1 MQQECR
7 IAATM
12 TLAAAPTFDM
22 DSDGQDVR
30 AGIWRFGV
38 PEYYALAAMVS
49 VAIATYI
56 FVTGDAQSERLLTP
70 ALVAAIMVANLVPA
84 MALIVL
90 IGSRVARARAVRSMA
105 GGNGRLHVRLVALF
119 SLIAAVP
126 TLLVVI
132 FASLLFQFGVDFWF
146 SDRSRGMFE
155 NAANLAEGYYQENQ
169 RQVGAN
175 TFAMAT
181 DLGTR
186 LRQYPIDAPGFND
199 YYLQQVVVRSLNESA
214 IIEIGRDGLARTATA
229 INPDDRTAENRLSS
243 TMIARLDAGEDV
255 VVVRQANRIEAAAR
269 LPGTDRAYVYASR
282 DTNVPGFQQSARASA
297 VLADY
302 NQLFDRS
309 QMLQL
314 QFNGALYL
322 GSLLLLALAV
332 IAAIVVADRIVRPL
346 GTLIGATRTAAGGDL
361 SVRVTPPARD
371 DEISVL
377 TRAFNRM
384 TEQLE
389 GQTRALVHANEQLET
404 RRSFIEAVLSGV
416 SSAVVSVD
424 ADRRILLAN
433 AAAERLI
440 DRPADELTGL
450 LLDDVAPELSQLLTG
465 KEREAIVQLARKD
478 SEPATLAAK
487 AVAQGDGFVLS
498 FEDITQQLLDQRRA
512 AWSDVARRIAH
523 EIKNPLT
530 PIQLAAERLQRRFG
544 DRVEADAPTFRKLT
558 DTVIRQVHDMR
569 RMVDEFSSFARMPKP
584 TFGVEDVRDILRQAV
599 FLFEV
604 AKPDIAFTV
613 KTPAEIDP
621 LVCDRRL
628 LSQAITNIVKNAVEA
643 IEEKRKDSDEVAAGT
658 IGVELETGAHDA
670 VVIRITDD
678 GIGLPEAREAIAE
691 PYMTTRQGGTGLGLA
706 IVKKIVEQHYGELEF
721 SDNPMGQGTRVTL
734 TLHPDRLRPLAGQGD
749 ENMLGRRETVPGRIR
764 NRQDKEDHGA

>member
-1 MQQECR
+1 M
-7 IAATM
+7 AH
-12 TLAAAPTFDM
+12 AAPLTQDI
-22 DSDGQDVR
+22 DPAAPDVR
-30 AGIWRFGV
+30 SGFWRFAA
-38 PEYYALAAMVS
+38 PEYYTLALIVS
-49 VAIATYI
+49 VGIATYV

-90 IGSRVARARAVRSMA
+90 IGSRVARARAVRSME

-119 SLIAAVP
+119 SLIAAAP

-146 SDRSRGMFE
+146 SDKSRGMFE

-169 RQVGAN
+169 REVAAN
-175 TFAMAT
+175 TVAMAT
-181 DLGTR
+181 DLGAVLARMRTDD
-186 LRQYPIDAPGFND
+186 PKFSN
-199 YYLQQVVVRSLNESA
+199 YYFQQVVVRNLNESA
-214 IIEIGRDGLARTATA
+214 IIEIGADGVARTAA
-229 INPDDRTAENRLSS
+229 MINPDNRAAENRLSPAMVS
-243 TMIARLDAGEDV
+243 RLDAGEEV
-255 VVVRQANRIEAAAR
+255 VVVRESNRIQAATR
-269 LPGTDRAYVYASR
+269 LPGGRAYLYAAR
-282 DTNVPGFQQSARASA
+282 DFNVPGFQQSLRAGT

-302 NQLFDRS
+302 NALFERS
-309 QMLQL
+309 QLLQL

-384 TEQLE
+384 TEQLQ
-389 GQTRALVHANEQLET
+389 GQTGALVSVNEQLEA

-416 SSAVVSVD
+416 SSAVISVD
-424 ADRRILLAN
+424 ADHRIQLAN

-440 DRPADELTGL
+440 CQSTDCLTGRPL
-450 LLDDVAPELSQLLTG
+450 AEVAPELAQLLIG
-465 KEREAIVQLARKD
+465 DEREAIVQLAR
-478 SEPATLAAK
+478 SEAEPATLAAK

-544 DRVEADAPTFRKLT
+544 DKIEGDSATFKKLT

-604 AKPDIAFTV
+604 AKPDIVFAI
-613 KTPAEIDP
+613 KTPDEIEP

-628 LSQAITNIVKNAVEA
+628 LSQAMTNIVKNAVEA
-643 IEEKRKDSDEVAAGT
+643 IEENSKNSELTPIGHIDAELASGPHGEILIRVA
-658 IGVELETGAHDA
+658 
-670 VVIRITDD
+670 DD
-678 GIGLPEAREAIAE
+678 GIGLPQARDTIAE

-721 SDNPMGQGTRVTL
+721 SDNPAGQGTCVTL
-734 TLHPDRLRPLAGQGD
+734 TLHPDRLQGLAGKGD
-749 ENMLGRRETVPGRIR
+749 ETSMGYAESVPGRIR
-764 NRQDKEDHGA
+764 NRQDREEHGA

>member
-1 MQQECR
+1 MALSALPLTE
-7 IAATM
+7 T
-12 TLAAAPTFDM
+12 
-22 DSDGQDVR
+22 DSLTDDARSGF
-30 AGIWRFGV
+30 WRFAA
-38 PEYYALAAMVS
+38 PEYYTLALIVS
-49 VAIATYI
+49 IGIATYV
-56 FVTGDAQSERLLTP
+56 FVTGDAQSEELLTP

-90 IGSRVARARAVRSMA
+90 IGSRIARARAVRSME

-119 SLIAAVP
+119 SLIAAAP

-155 NAANLAEGYYQENQ
+155 NAASLAEGYFQENQ
-169 RQVGAN
+169 RQVGDN
-175 TFAMAT
+175 TIAMAK
-181 DLGTR
+181 DLGDFLDRTSTGDP
-186 LRQYPIDAPGFND
+186 QFSNF
-199 YYLQQVVVRSLNESA
+199 YLQQVVVRNLNESA
-214 IIEIGRDGLARTATA
+214 VIEIGSDGVARTAAA
-229 INPDDRTAENRLSS
+229 IDPDDRAADNRL
-243 TMIARLDAGEDV
+243 TPQMIGRLEAGEQV
-255 VVVRQANRIEAAAR
+255 VIVRQPDRIEAATR
-269 LPGTDRAYVYASR
+269 LPGAQHAYVYASR
-282 DTNVPGFQQSARASA
+282 DFNVPGFQQSIRAGT

-302 NQLFDRS
+302 NALFNRS
-309 QMLQL
+309 QLLQL

-384 TEQLE
+384 TEQLQ
-389 GQTRALVHANEQLET
+389 GQTGTLVSVNEQLEA

-424 ADRRILLAN
+424 RDHRIQLAN

-440 DRPADELTGL
+440 GQAVDSLTGRPL
-450 LLDDVAPELSQLLTG
+450 SEVAPELAPLLNG
-465 KEREAIVQLARKD
+465 EGREAIVQLARANA
-478 SEPATLAAK
+478 EPATLAAK

-544 DRVEADAPTFRKLT
+544 DKVESDAATFKKLT

-584 TFGVEDVRDILRQAV
+584 TFGVEDVRDILRQSV

-604 AKPDIAFTV
+604 AKPDIHFTV
-613 KTPAEIDP
+613 TTPDRLEP

-628 LSQAITNIVKNAVEA
+628 LSQAMTNIVKNAVEA
-643 IEEKRKDSDEVAAGT
+643 IEEKQKNYSDGGVGHIDAA
-658 IGVELETGAHDA
+658 IETGAA
-670 VVIRITDD
+670 GELVITVVDD
-678 GIGLPEAREAIAE
+678 GIGLPQARDAIAE

-721 SDNPMGQGTRVTL
+721 FDNPAGQGTCVTL
-734 TLHPDRLRPLAGQGD
+734 TLHPERLRALAGAGEEPGAVQA
-749 ENMLGRRETVPGRIR
+749 ESVPGRLR
-764 NRQDKEDHGA
+764 NRQDREDYGA

>member
-1 MQQECR
+1 
-7 IAATM
+7 
-12 TLAAAPTFDM
+12 M
-22 DSDGQDVR
+22 DSDEEEVR
-30 AGIWRFGV
+30 SGFWRFGA
-38 PEYYALAAMVS
+38 PEYYTLAVIVS

-70 ALVAAIMVANLVPA
+70 ALVAAIMVVNLVPA

-90 IGSRVARARAVRSMA
+90 IGSRVARARAVRTMA

-119 SLIAAVP
+119 SLIAAAP

-132 FASLLFQFGVDFWF
+132 FASLLFQYGVDFWF

-155 NAANLAEGYYQENQ
+155 NAASLAEGYYLENQ
-169 RQVGAN
+169 REVGAN
-175 TFAMAT
+175 TVKMAG
-181 DLGTR
+181 DLSSLLSRARMDDPDFT
-186 LRQYPIDAPGFND
+186 N

-214 IIEIGRDGLARTATA
+214 IIEIGDDGIARTAA
-229 INPDDRTAENRLSS
+229 MIDPDNRTAENRL
-243 TMIARLDAGEDV
+243 TDEMKNRLDAGEDV
-255 VVVRQANRIEAAAR
+255 VVIREPDRINAATR
-269 LPGTDRAYVYASR
+269 LPGSRNAYLYASR
-282 DTNVPGFQQSARASA
+282 DFNVPGFQQSIRAGT

-302 NQLFDRS
+302 NDLFDRS
-309 QMLQL
+309 RLLQL

-371 DEISVL
+371 DEIAVL

-389 GQTRALVHANEQLET
+389 GQTGVLVNVNEQLEA

-424 ADRRILLAN
+424 TDRRILLAN

-440 DRPADELTGL
+440 GQSAESLTGQP
-450 LLDDVAPELSQLLTG
+450 LDDVAPELARLLTG
-465 KEREAIVQLARKD
+465 EEREGIVQLSRKD
-478 SEPATLAAK
+478 AEPATLAAK

-544 DRVEADAPTFRKLT
+544 DKVEGDAATFRKLT

-584 TFGVEDVRDILRQAV
+584 TFGVEDARDILRQAV

-604 AKPDIAFTV
+604 AKPDIAFSV
-613 KTPAEIDP
+613 KTPAEIEP

-628 LSQAITNIVKNAVEA
+628 LSQAVTNIVKNAVEA
-643 IEEKRKDSDEVAAGT
+643 IEEKYKNSDSIATGHVGAALEIGPGGEV
-658 IGVELETGAHDA
+658 I
-670 VVIRITDD
+670 IRVTDD
-678 GIGLPEAREAIAE
+678 GIGLPEARDAIAE

-706 IVKKIVEQHYGELEF
+706 IVKKIVEQHYGDLEF
-721 SDNPMGQGTRVTL
+721 LDNPAGQGTCVTL
-734 TLHPDRLRPLAGQGD
+734 TLHPDRLRPLAGKGGEQ
-749 ENMLGRRETVPGRIR
+749 NMGQNETVPGRIR
-764 NRQDKEDHGA
+764 NRQDREDHGA

>member
-1 MQQECR
+1 MASSAPLSIDHDSGEEGAR
-7 IAATM
+7 SSGWKFAA
-12 TLAAAPTFDM
+12 
-22 DSDGQDVR
+22 
-30 AGIWRFGV
+30 
-38 PEYYALAAMVS
+38 PEYYTLALIVS
-49 VAIATYI
+49 VAIATYV

-70 ALVAAIMVANLVPA
+70 AVVAAIMVVNLVPA

-90 IGSRVARARAVRSMA
+90 VGSRIARARAVRSMA

-119 SLIAAVP
+119 SLIAAAP

-132 FASLLFQFGVDFWF
+132 FASLLFQYGVDFWF

-155 NAANLAEGYYQENQ
+155 NAASLAQGYYQENQ
-169 RQVGAN
+169 REVGAN
-175 TFAMAT
+175 TIAMAQ
-181 DLGTR
+181 DLGSFLAR
-186 LRQYPIDAPGFND
+186 VPIDDPNFSN
-199 YYLQQVVVRSLNESA
+199 YYLQQVVVRNLNESA
-214 IIEIGRDGLARTATA
+214 IIEIGSDGVARTPAM
-229 INPDDRTAENRLSS
+229 IDPDNRAAENRISPS
-243 TMIARLDAGEDV
+243 MVSRLDAGEEV
-255 VVVRQANRIEAAAR
+255 VVARQSDRIEAATR
-269 LPGTDRAYVYASR
+269 LPGTRRAYLYASR
-282 DTNVPGFQQSARASA
+282 DANVLGLQQFERART

-302 NQLFDRS
+302 NGLFQRS
-309 QMLQL
+309 QQLQL

-361 SVRVTPPARD
+361 SVRVTPPASD

-384 TEQLE
+384 TEQLQ
-389 GQTRALVHANEQLET
+389 GQTGALVSVNEQLEA

-424 ADRRILLAN
+424 ARHRILLVN

-440 DRPADELTGL
+440 GQSAEILTGQSL
-450 LLDDVAPELSQLLTG
+450 ADVAPELARLLTG
-465 KEREAIVQLARKD
+465 DEREAIVQLARKD
-478 SEPATLAAK
+478 AEPATLAAK
-487 AVAQGDGFVLS
+487 AVAQGEGFVLS

-544 DRVEADAPTFRKLT
+544 DKVEGDQATFRRLT

-604 AKPDIAFTV
+604 AKPDIIFSV
-613 KTPAEIDP
+613 KTPDDIEP

-628 LSQAITNIVKNAVEA
+628 LSQALTNIVKNAVEA
-643 IEEKRKDSDEVAAGT
+643 IEENEKKSEGASSGH
-658 IGVELETGAHDA
+658 IGAELHLTPGGEM
-670 VVIRITDD
+670 VIRVTDD

-706 IVKKIVEQHYGELEF
+706 IVKKIVEQHYGELDF
-721 SDNPMGQGTRVTL
+721 ADNPAGKGTCVTL
-734 TLHPDRLRPLAGQGD
+734 TLYPDRLRPLAGQGAD
-749 ENMLGRRETVPGRIR
+749 MTTGQIESVPGRIR
-764 NRQDKEDHGA
+764 NRQDREDHGA

>member
-1 MQQECR
+1 MAQSPPL
-7 IAATM
+7 
-12 TLAAAPTFDM
+12 TLDT
-22 DSDGQDVR
+22 DSDEEEVR
-30 AGIWRFGV
+30 SGFWRFAA
-38 PEYYALAAMVS
+38 PEYYTLALIIS

-70 ALVAAIMVANLVPA
+70 ALVAAIMVVNLVPA

-90 IGSRVARARAVRSMA
+90 IGSRIARARAVRSMA

-119 SLIAAVP
+119 SLIAAAP

-155 NAANLAEGYYQENQ
+155 NAAGLAEGYYQENQ

-181 DLGTR
+181 DLGKLLTQ
-186 LRQYPIDAPGFND
+186 LPIDSPKFGN
-199 YYLQQVVVRSLNESA
+199 YYFQQVVVRSLNESA
-214 IIEIGRDGLARTATA
+214 IIEIGRDGVARTAA
-229 INPDDRTAENRLSS
+229 AVSPDDRAAENRLTSE
-243 TMIARLDAGEDV
+243 MIGRLDAGEDV
-255 VVVRQANRIEAAAR
+255 VVVRQANRIEAAVR

-282 DTNVPGFQQSARASA
+282 DINVPGFQQSARASA

-302 NQLFDRS
+302 NNLFERS
-309 QMLQL
+309 QQLQL

-332 IAAIVVADRIVRPL
+332 VAAIVVADRIVRPL

-361 SVRVTPPARD
+361 SVRVTPPVRD

-384 TEQLE
+384 TEQLQ
-389 GQTRALVHANEQLET
+389 GQTDALVSVNEQLEA

-440 DRPADELTGL
+440 CQSSECLTGQP
-450 LLDDVAPELSQLLTG
+450 LDDVAPELARLLISD
-465 KEREAIVQLARKD
+465 EREAIVQLSRKD
-478 SEPATLAAK
+478 AEPATLAAK
-487 AVAQGDGFVLS
+487 AVAQGEGFVLS

-544 DRVEADAPTFRKLT
+544 DKIEGDAATFRKLT

-604 AKPDIAFTV
+604 AKPDIAFAV
-613 KTPAEIDP
+613 KTPAEIEP

-628 LSQAITNIVKNAVEA
+628 LSQAMTNIVKNAVEA
-643 IEEKRKDSDEVAAGT
+643 IEEKYKNAQSTATGHITA
-658 IGVELETGAHDA
+658 ELEVGADDEI
-670 VVIRITDD
+670 VIRVTDD
-678 GIGLPEAREAIAE
+678 GIGLPEARDAIAE

-721 SDNPMGQGTRVTL
+721 SDNPTGQGTCVTL
-734 TLHPDRLRPLAGQGD
+734 TLHPDRLRPLAGKGG
-749 ENMLGRRETVPGRIR
+749 ETSMGHSESVLGRVR
-764 NRQDKEDHGA
+764 NRQDREDHGA

>member
-1 MQQECR
+1 M
-7 IAATM
+7 ATM
-12 TLAAAPTFDM
+12 AHAAPLNHNIDPTE
-22 DSDGQDVR
+22 QDVR
-30 AGIWRFGV
+30 SGFWRFAA
-38 PEYYALAAMVS
+38 PEYYTLALIVS
-49 VAIATYI
+49 VGIATYV

-90 IGSRVARARAVRSMA
+90 VGSRIARARAVRSME

-119 SLIAAVP
+119 SMIAAVP

-132 FASLLFQFGVDFWF
+132 FASLLFQFGVDFWY

-155 NAANLAEGYYQENQ
+155 NAATLAQSFYEESQKSVAGQ
-169 RQVGAN
+169 
-175 TFAMAT
+175 TTAMST
-181 DLGTR
+181 DLGKYLDT
-186 LRQYPIDAPGFND
+186 QTIDSISFQDAYGF
-199 YYLQQVVVRSLNESA
+199 QVVVRELNESA
-214 IIEIGRDGLARTATA
+214 IIEIGRDGIPRTAVM
-229 INPDDRTAENRLSS
+229 IDPDNRAAEGRVTPSIIQRLN
-243 TMIARLDAGEDV
+243 AGEEV
-255 VVVRQANRIEAAAR
+255 VVTRSANRIEAVTR
-269 LPGTDRAYVYASR
+269 LPGRPNAFLYASR
-282 DTNVPGFQQSARASA
+282 AVSSLGQQQFQLART

-302 NQLFDRS
+302 NALFQRS
-309 QMLQL
+309 QLLQL

-389 GQTRALVHANEQLET
+389 GQTGALVSVNEQLEA

-424 ADRRILLAN
+424 ADHRIQLAN
-433 AAAERLI
+433 SAAERLI
-440 DRPADELTGL
+440 CQSADWLTGRPL
-450 LLDDVAPELSQLLTG
+450 SEVAPELAQLLTG
-465 KEREAIVQLARKD
+465 DEREAIVQLARPNA
-478 SEPATLAAK
+478 EPATLAAK

-544 DRVEADAPTFRKLT
+544 DKIEGDSATFKKLT

-584 TFGVEDVRDILRQAV
+584 PVGLEAVRDILRQAV

-604 AKPDIAFTV
+604 AKPDIVFAV
-613 KTPAEIDP
+613 KTPDEIGP

-628 LSQAITNIVKNAVEA
+628 LSQAMTNIVKNAVEA
-643 IEEKRKDSDEVAAGT
+643 IEENSKSSQLTPIGHIDAELASGPHGEILIRVA
-658 IGVELETGAHDA
+658 
-670 VVIRITDD
+670 DD
-678 GIGLPEAREAIAE
+678 GIGLPQARETIAE

-721 SDNPMGQGTRVTL
+721 SDNPAGRGTCVTL
-734 TLHPDRLRPLAGQGD
+734 TLHPDRLQGLAGKGD
-749 ENMLGRRETVPGRIR
+749 ETSMGYAESVPGRIR
-764 NRQDKEDHGA
+764 NRQDREEYGA

>member
-1 MQQECR
+1 MAQP
-7 IAATM
+7 AS
-12 TLAAAPTFDM
+12 LTFDI
-22 DSDGQDVR
+22 DSEDQDARSGV
-30 AGIWRFGV
+30 WRFAA
-38 PEYYALAAMVS
+38 PEYYTLAIIVS
-49 VAIATYI
+49 VGLATYI

-90 IGSRVARARAVRSMA
+90 IGSRVARARAVRSME

-119 SLIAAVP
+119 SLIAAAP

-169 RQVGAN
+169 RNVGDN
-175 TFAMAT
+175 TVAMAT
-181 DLGTR
+181 DLGSFLGR
-186 LRQYPIDAPGFND
+186 VSIDDPAFSN
-199 YYLQQVVVRSLNESA
+199 YYFQQVVVRSLNESA
-214 IIEIGRDGLARTATA
+214 IIEIGADGVARTAA
-229 INPDDRTAENRLSS
+229 ALDPDARSVENRLSPA
-243 TMIARLDAGEDV
+243 MVARLDQGEKV
-255 VVVRQANRIEAAAR
+255 VVVRESNRIEAATR
-269 LPGTDRAYVYASR
+269 LPGPTRAYVYASR
-282 DTNVPGFQQSARASA
+282 DFNVPGFQQSTRAGN

-302 NQLFDRS
+302 NALFERS
-309 QMLQL
+309 QLLQL

-384 TEQLE
+384 TEQLQ
-389 GQTRALVHANEQLET
+389 GQTGALVSVNEQLEA

-424 ADRRILLAN
+424 ADHRILLAN

-440 DRPADELTGL
+440 CQSANCLTGRPL
-450 LLDDVAPELSQLLTG
+450 ADVAPELARLLIG
-465 KEREAIVQLARKD
+465 DEREAIVQLARAD
-478 SEPATLAAK
+478 AEPATLAAK

-544 DRVEADAPTFRKLT
+544 DKIEGDSATFKKLT

-584 TFGVEDVRDILRQAV
+584 TFGVEDVRDVLRQAV

-604 AKPDIAFTV
+604 AKPDIVFSV
-613 KTPAEIDP
+613 NTPNEIEP

-628 LSQAITNIVKNAVEA
+628 LSQAMTNIVKNAVEA
-643 IEEKRKDSDEVAAGT
+643 IEEKTKK
-658 IGVELETGAHDA
+658 LETTPLGHIDA
-670 VVIRITDD
+670 ELAMGPGGEVIIQIADD
-678 GIGLPEAREAIAE
+678 GIGLPQARDAIAE

-706 IVKKIVEQHYGELEF
+706 IVKKIVEQHYGDLEF
-721 SDNPMGQGTRVTL
+721 SDNPAGQGTCVTL
-734 TLHPDRLRPLAGQGD
+734 TLYPDRLRSLAGRSEDISMGQA
-749 ENMLGRRETVPGRIR
+749 ESVPGRIR
-764 NRQDKEDHGA
+764 NRQDREDHGA

>member
-1 MQQECR
+1 MAQSPPL
-7 IAATM
+7 
-12 TLAAAPTFDM
+12 TLDM
-22 DSDGQDVR
+22 DSDGREVR
-30 AGIWRFGV
+30 SGFWRFAA
-38 PEYYALAAMVS
+38 PEYYTIAVIIS

-70 ALVAAIMVANLVPA
+70 ALVAAIMVVNLVPA

-119 SLIAAVP
+119 SLIAAAP

-175 TFAMAT
+175 TYAMAA
-181 DLGTR
+181 DLGKQMS
-186 LRQYPIDAPGFND
+186 LVPIDSPAFSN

-214 IIEIGRDGLARTATA
+214 IIEIGQDGVARTATA
-229 INPDDRTAENRLSS
+229 INPDNRAAENRLGSA
-243 TMIARLDAGEDV
+243 MVGRLDAGEDV

-269 LPGTDRAYVYASR
+269 LPGTRRAYVYASR

-302 NQLFDRS
+302 NGLFERS
-309 QMLQL
+309 QQLQL

-371 DEISVL
+371 DEIAVL

-384 TEQLE
+384 TEQLQ
-389 GQTRALVHANEQLET
+389 GQTGALVSVNEQLEA

-440 DRPADELTGL
+440 CQSAECLTGQP
-450 LLDDVAPELSQLLTG
+450 LDDVAPELARLLTG
-465 KEREAIVQLARKD
+465 DEREAIVQLSRKD
-478 SEPATLAAK
+478 AEPATLAAK

-544 DRVEADAPTFRKLT
+544 DKVEGDGATFRKLT

-584 TFGVEDVRDILRQAV
+584 TFGVEDVRDILRQTV

-604 AKPDIAFTV
+604 AKPDIAFAV
-613 KTPAEIDP
+613 KTPAEIEP

-628 LSQAITNIVKNAVEA
+628 LSQAMTNIVKNAVEA
-643 IEEKRKDSDEVAAGT
+643 IEEKYKNSESVVTGHVAA
-658 IGVELETGAHDA
+658 ELVSGADGEII
-670 VVIRITDD
+670 IRVSDD
-678 GIGLPEAREAIAE
+678 GIGLPEARDAIAE

-721 SDNPMGQGTRVTL
+721 SDNPAGQGTCVTL
-734 TLHPDRLRPLAGQGD
+734 TLHPDRLGPLAGKGG
-749 ENMLGRRETVPGRIR
+749 EASMGHSESVPGRIR
-764 NRQDKEDHGA
+764 NRQDREDHGA

>member
-1 MQQECR
+1 M
-7 IAATM
+7 ALSAPPATE
-12 TLAAAPTFDM
+12 P
-22 DSDGQDVR
+22 DSPADDARSGF
-30 AGIWRFGV
+30 WRFAA
-38 PEYYALAAMVS
+38 PEYYTLALIVS
-49 VAIATYI
+49 IGIATYV
-56 FVTGDAQSERLLTP
+56 FVTGDAQSEELLTP

-90 IGSRVARARAVRSMA
+90 IGSRIARARAVRSME

-119 SLIAAVP
+119 SLIAAAP

-155 NAANLAEGYYQENQ
+155 NAASLAEGYYQENQ
-169 RQVGAN
+169 REVGAN
-175 TFAMAT
+175 TVKMAE
-181 DLGTR
+181 DLSSLLAR
-186 LRQYPIDAPGFND
+186 AEIDDPDFSN
-199 YYLQQVVVRSLNESA
+199 YYFQQVVVRSLNESA
-214 IIEIGRDGLARTATA
+214 IIEIGADGFARTAAA
-229 INPDDRTAENRLSS
+229 IDPDDRAADNRL
-243 TMIARLDAGEDV
+243 TPQMIARLDAGEEV
-255 VVVRQANRIEAAAR
+255 VVIRQSDRIEAATR
-269 LPGTDRAYVYASR
+269 LPGAQRAYVYASR
-282 DTNVPGFQQSARASA
+282 DFNVPGFQQSIRAGT

-302 NQLFDRS
+302 NALFDRS
-309 QMLQL
+309 QLLQL

-346 GTLIGATRTAAGGDL
+346 GTLVGATRTAAGGDL
-361 SVRVTPPARD
+361 SVRVTPPVRD

-384 TEQLE
+384 TEQLQ
-389 GQTRALVHANEQLET
+389 GQTGTLVSVNEQLEA

-424 ADRRILLAN
+424 RDHRIQLAN

-440 DRPADELTGL
+440 GQAVDSLTGRSL
-450 LLDDVAPELSQLLTG
+450 SEVAPELAQLLNG
-465 KEREAIVQLARKD
+465 EGREAIVQLARANA
-478 SEPATLAAK
+478 EPATLAAK

-544 DRVEADAPTFRKLT
+544 DKVGGDAATFKKLT

-584 TFGVEDVRDILRQAV
+584 TFGVEDVRDILRQSV

-604 AKPDIAFTV
+604 AKPEIRFLVT
-613 KTPAEIDP
+613 TPERLDP

-628 LSQAITNIVKNAVEA
+628 LSQAMTNIVKNAVEA
-643 IEEKRKDSDEVAAGT
+643 IEEKQKNSDNEDVGHIDAT
-658 IGVELETGAHDA
+658 IETGAA
-670 VVIRITDD
+670 GQLVITVVDD
-678 GIGLPEAREAIAE
+678 GIGLPPARDAIAE

-721 SDNPMGQGTRVTL
+721 FDNPAGQGTCVTL
-734 TLHPDRLRPLAGQGD
+734 MLHPERLRALAGTG
-749 ENMLGRRETVPGRIR
+749 EETGAVQAESVPGRLR
-764 NRQDKEDHGA
+764 NRQDREDYGA

>member
-1 MQQECR
+1 MAR
-7 IAATM
+7 SAS
-12 TLAAAPTFDM
+12 LTFDI
-22 DSDGQDVR
+22 DSGEEEARSGV
-30 AGIWRFGV
+30 WRFAA
-38 PEYYALAAMVS
+38 PEYYTFAVIIS

-105 GGNGRLHVRLVALF
+105 GGKGRLHVRLVALF
-119 SLIAAVP
+119 SLRAAAP

-155 NAANLAEGYYQENQ
+155 NAASLAEGYYQENQ
-169 RQVGAN
+169 KDVAAN
-175 TFAMAT
+175 TVAMAKDIGAFLERVPT
-181 DLGTR
+181 D
-186 LRQYPIDAPGFND
+186 DPGFSS
-199 YYLQQVVVRSLNESA
+199 YYFQQVVVRSLNESA
-214 IIEIGRDGLARTATA
+214 VIEIGPDNVARTAA
-229 INPDDRTAENRLSS
+229 ALNPDNRPVENRLSPS
-243 TMIARLDAGEDV
+243 MVSRLDAGEQV
-255 VVVRQANRIEAAAR
+255 VVVRLPDRIEAATR
-269 LPGTDRAYVYASR
+269 LPGSRRAYLYASR
-282 DTNVPGFQQSARASA
+282 DFNVPGFQQSVRAST

-302 NQLFDRS
+302 NGLFERS
-309 QMLQL
+309 QQLQL

-361 SVRVTPPARD
+361 SVRVTPPKRD

-389 GQTRALVHANEQLET
+389 GQTGALVSVNEQLET

-424 ADRRILLAN
+424 ANHQILLAN

-440 DRPADELTGL
+440 CQSAENLTGRPL
-450 LLDDVAPELSQLLTG
+450 ADVAPELARLLTSE
-465 KEREAIVQLARKD
+465 EREGVVQLARSD
-478 SEPATLAAK
+478 AEPATLAAK

-544 DRVEADAPTFRKLT
+544 DKVEGDAATFRKLT

-604 AKPDIAFTV
+604 AKPDIVFTV
-613 KTPAEIDP
+613 QTPHEIEP

-643 IEEKRKDSDEVAAGT
+643 IEEKSKNSDIIATGHVVAELD
-658 IGVELETGAHDA
+658 IGIDDKI
-670 VVIRITDD
+670 VIRVTDD
-678 GIGLPEAREAIAE
+678 GIGLPEARDAIAE

-721 SDNPMGQGTRVTL
+721 SDNPAGQGTCVTL
-734 TLHPDRLRPLAGQGD
+734 TLHPDRLRPLAGKGGEASMGQA
-749 ENMLGRRETVPGRIR
+749 ESVPGRIR
-764 NRQDKEDHGA
+764 NRQDREDHGA

>member
-1 MQQECR
+1 MEP
-7 IAATM
+7 AASP
-12 TLAAAPTFDM
+12 LQASELPAADASSRGWHF
-22 DSDGQDVR
+22 
-30 AGIWRFGV
+30 AA
-38 PEYYALAAMVS
+38 PEYYTLAVIVS

-70 ALVAAIMVANLVPA
+70 GLVAAIMVVNLVPA

-90 IGSRVARARAVRSMA
+90 VGSRVARARAERSMA

-119 SLIAAVP
+119 SLIAAAP

-132 FASLLFQFGVDFWF
+132 FASLLFQYGVDFWF

-155 NAANLAEGYYQENQ
+155 NAAGLAQGYYQENQ
-169 RQVGAN
+169 REVGAN
-175 TFAMAT
+175 TIAMSKDIGAF
-181 DLGTR
+181 LQR
-186 LRQYPIDAPGFND
+186 VPIDDPAFSN
-199 YYLQQVVVRSLNESA
+199 YYLQQVVVRNLNESA
-214 IIEIGRDGLARTATA
+214 IIEIGADGVARTPAM
-229 INPDDRTAENRLSS
+229 IDPDNRAAESRISPS
-243 TMIARLDAGEDV
+243 MVERLDRGQDV
-255 VVVRQANRIEAAAR
+255 VVVRRSDRIEAATR
-269 LPGTDRAYVYASR
+269 LPGTRRAYLYASR
-282 DTNVPGFQQSARASA
+282 DANVLGFQQSERART

-302 NQLFDRS
+302 NGLFQRS
-309 QMLQL
+309 QQLQL

-361 SVRVTPPARD
+361 SVRVTPPERD
-371 DEISVL
+371 DEIAVL

-389 GQTRALVHANEQLET
+389 GQTGALVSVNEQLET

-424 ADRRILLAN
+424 ADHRILLAN
-433 AAAERLI
+433 AAAEHLI
-440 DRPADELTGL
+440 GQSAGELTGQPL
-450 LLDDVAPELSQLLTG
+450 ADVAPELARLLTS
-465 KEREAIVQLARKD
+465 EEHEAIVQLARRD
-478 SEPATLAAK
+478 AEPATLAAK
-487 AVAQGDGFVLS
+487 AVAQGDGYVLS

-544 DRVEADAPTFRKLT
+544 AKVEGDEATFRRLT
-558 DTVIRQVHDMR
+558 DTIIRQVHDMR

-604 AKPDIAFTV
+604 AKPDIQFSV
-613 KTPAEIDP
+613 KTPNEIEP

-628 LSQAITNIVKNAVEA
+628 LSQALTNIVKNAVEA
-643 IEEKRKDSDEVAAGT
+643 IEENSKDSEAPP
-658 IGVELETGAHDA
+658 IGHIRAELDIGRDDA
-670 VVIRITDD
+670 IVIRISDD
-678 GIGLPEAREAIAE
+678 GIGLPEARDAIAE
-691 PYMTTRQGGTGLGLA
+691 PYITTRQGGTGLGLA
-706 IVKKIVEQHYGELEF
+706 IVKKIVEQHYGELDF
-721 SDNPMGQGTRVTL
+721 CDNPAGQGTCVTL
-734 TLHPDRLRPLAGQGD
+734 TLHPDRLRPLAGKGGD
-749 ENMLGRRETVPGRIR
+749 LVTGQIESVPGRIR
-764 NRQDKEDHGA
+764 NRQGKEEYGA

>member
-1 MQQECR
+1 V
-7 IAATM
+7 ATM
-12 TLAAAPTFDM
+12 AQSSSLALDM
-22 DSDGQDVR
+22 DSDGQEVR
-30 AGIWRFGV
+30 SGFWRFAA
-38 PEYYALAAMVS
+38 PEYYTLAIIVS

-70 ALVAAIMVANLVPA
+70 ALVAAIMVVNLVPA

-119 SLIAAVP
+119 SLIAAAP

-146 SDRSRGMFE
+146 SPNSRGMFE
-155 NAANLAEGYYQENQ
+155 NAANLAEGYYRENQ
-169 RQVGAN
+169 NNVGDN
-175 TFAMAT
+175 TIAMAK
-181 DLGTR
+181 DLGGYLER
-186 LRQYPIDAPGFND
+186 VPIDDPAFSN
-199 YYLQQVVVRSLNESA
+199 YYFQQVVVRSLNESA
-214 IIEIGRDGLARTATA
+214 IIEIGADGIVRTAA
-229 INPDDRTAENRLSS
+229 ALDPDARSVENRLSRE
-243 TMIARLDAGEDV
+243 MVARLDKGEKV
-255 VVVRQANRIEAAAR
+255 VVVREADRIEAVAR
-269 LPGTDRAYVYASR
+269 LPGARRAYVYASR
-282 DTNVPGFQQSARASA
+282 DFRVPGFQQSIRAGT

-302 NQLFDRS
+302 NALFNRS
-309 QMLQL
+309 QQLQL

-346 GTLIGATRTAAGGDL
+346 GTLISATRTAAGGDL

-371 DEISVL
+371 DEIAVL

-384 TEQLE
+384 TEQLQ
-389 GQTRALVHANEQLET
+389 GQTGALVSVNEQLEA

-424 ADRRILLAN
+424 ADHRILLAN

-440 DRPADELTGL
+440 CQSAECLTGQP
-450 LLDDVAPELSQLLTG
+450 LDDVAPELARLLISD
-465 KEREAIVQLARKD
+465 EREAIVQLSRKD
-478 SEPATLAAK
+478 AEPATLAAK

-544 DRVEADAPTFRKLT
+544 DKVEGDSATFRKLT

-584 TFGVEDVRDILRQAV
+584 TFGVEDVRDILRQTV

-604 AKPDIAFTV
+604 AKPDIAFAV
-613 KTPAEIDP
+613 KTPAEIEP

-628 LSQAITNIVKNAVEA
+628 LSQAMTNIVKNAVEA
-643 IEEKRKDSDEVAAGT
+643 IEEKYKNSESIVTGHVAA
-658 IGVELETGAHDA
+658 ELVSGADGEII
-670 VVIRITDD
+670 IRVTDD
-678 GIGLPEAREAIAE
+678 GIGLPEARDEIAE

-721 SDNPMGQGTRVTL
+721 SDNPAGQGTCVTL
-734 TLHPDRLRPLAGQGD
+734 TLHPDRLRPLAGKGGEQGMGHS
-749 ENMLGRRETVPGRIR
+749 ESVPGRIR
-764 NRQDKEDHGA
+764 NRQDREDHGA

>member
-1 MQQECR
+1 MASLTPLS
-7 IAATM
+7 I
-12 TLAAAPTFDM
+12 DH
-22 DSDGQDVR
+22 DSGEQDVPSN
-30 AGIWRFGV
+30 GWRFAG
-38 PEYYALAAMVS
+38 PEYYALAVIVS

-56 FVTGDAQSERLLTP
+56 FVTGDAQSKRLLTP
-70 ALVAAIMVANLVPA
+70 AVVAAIMIANLVPA
-84 MALIVL
+84 MTLIVL
-90 IGSRVARARAVRSMA
+90 VGSRVARARAVRSMA

-119 SLIAAVP
+119 SLIAAAP

-132 FASLLFQFGVDFWF
+132 FASLLFQFGVDFWY
-146 SDRSRGMFE
+146 SERSRGMFE
-155 NAANLAEGYYQENQ
+155 NAASMAQAFYEDSQKS
-169 RQVGAN
+169 VSAN
-175 TFAMAT
+175 TTTMAK
-181 DLGTR
+181 DLSDYLTR
-186 LRQYPIDAPGFND
+186 YPIDSETFQNAYG
-199 YYLQQVVVRSLNESA
+199 QQVVLRELNESA
-214 IIEIGRDGLARTATA
+214 IIEIGADGIARTPVMVD
-229 INPDDRTAENRLSS
+229 PDNRAADARISPE
-243 TMIARLDAGEDV
+243 TVARLNRGEKV
-255 VVVRQANRIEAAAR
+255 VVLQKSDRIEAATH
-269 LPGTDRAYVYASR
+269 LPGRPNAYVYASR
-282 DTNVPGFQQSARASA
+282 DANILGLEQFDRARS

-302 NQLFDRS
+302 NALFGRS
-309 QMLQL
+309 QQLQL

-332 IAAIVVADRIVRPL
+332 VAAIVVADRIVRPL

-361 SVRVTPPARD
+361 SVRVTPPASN

-384 TEQLE
+384 TEQLQ
-389 GQTRALVHANEQLET
+389 GQTGALVNVNEQLEA

-424 ADRRILLAN
+424 ARHRILLVN

-440 DRPADELTGL
+440 GQSAEKLTGQSL
-450 LLDDVAPELSQLLTG
+450 ADVAPELARLLTSN
-465 KEREAIVQLARKD
+465 EREAIVQLARKD
-478 SEPATLAAK
+478 AEPATLAAK
-487 AVAQGDGFVLS
+487 TVAQGEGFVLS

-544 DRVEADAPTFRKLT
+544 DKVEGDQATFRRLT

-584 TFGVEDVRDILRQAV
+584 TFGVEDIRDILRQAV

-613 KTPAEIDP
+613 KTPDEIEP

-628 LSQAITNIVKNAVEA
+628 LSQALTNIVKNAVEA
-643 IEEKRKDSDEVAAGT
+643 VEEKSKDPQTTPIGHIHAELDLAASGEM
-658 IGVELETGAHDA
+658 I
-670 VVIRITDD
+670 IRVTDD

-706 IVKKIVEQHYGELEF
+706 IVKKIVEQHYGELDF
-721 SDNPMGQGTRVTL
+721 CDNPARQGTCVTL
-734 TLHPDRLRPLAGQGD
+734 TLHPDRLRALAGKGGD
-749 ENMLGRRETVPGRIR
+749 IVTGQLESVPGRIR
-764 NRQDKEDHGA
+764 NRQDREDHGA

>member
-1 MQQECR
+1 MALSAPPVTE
-7 IAATM
+7 TDS
-12 TLAAAPTFDM
+12 LADDARSGF
-22 DSDGQDVR
+22 
-30 AGIWRFGV
+30 WRFAA
-38 PEYYALAAMVS
+38 PEYYTLALIVS
-49 VAIATYI
+49 IGIATYV
-56 FVTGDAQSERLLTP
+56 FVTGDAQSEELLTP

-90 IGSRVARARAVRSMA
+90 IGSRVARARAVRSME

-119 SLIAAVP
+119 SLIAAAP

-155 NAANLAEGYYQENQ
+155 NAANMAEAFYADSQES
-169 RQVGAN
+169 VGAN
-175 TFAMAT
+175 TSAMAK
-181 DLGTR
+181 DLGAYLANNQLNSR
-186 LRQYPIDAPGFND
+186 AFQDAYG
-199 YYLQQVVVRSLNESA
+199 LQVVLRELNESA
-214 IIEIGRDGLARTATA
+214 VIEIGPDGIARTAA
-229 INPDDRTAENRLSS
+229 IVDPDNRVASERLSPN
-243 TMIARLDAGEDV
+243 TVKLLAQGEDV
-255 VVVRQANRIEAAAR
+255 VVTRRSDRIEAVAR
-269 LPGTDRAYVYASR
+269 LPGSENAYVYAAR
-282 DTNVPGFQQSARASA
+282 KADTLGMRQFDSANA
-297 VLADY
+297 VLSDY
-302 NQLFDRS
+302 NALFNRS
-309 QMLQL
+309 QLLQL

-332 IAAIVVADRIVRPL
+332 VAAIVVADRIVRPL

-384 TEQLE
+384 TEQLQ
-389 GQTRALVHANEQLET
+389 GQTGTLVSVNEQLEA

-424 ADRRILLAN
+424 RNHRIQLAN

-440 DRPADELTGL
+440 GQSVDSLTGRPL
-450 LLDDVAPELSQLLTG
+450 SEVAPELAQLLNG
-465 KEREAIVQLARKD
+465 EGREAIVQLARANA
-478 SEPATLAAK
+478 EPATLAAK

-544 DRVEADAPTFRKLT
+544 DKVEGDAATFKKLT

-584 TFGVEDVRDILRQAV
+584 TFGVEDVRDILRQSV

-604 AKPDIAFTV
+604 AKPDIHFTV
-613 KTPAEIDP
+613 TTPERLEP
-621 LVCDRRL
+621 LICDRRL
-628 LSQAITNIVKNAVEA
+628 LSQAMTNIVKNAVEA
-643 IEEKRKDSDEVAAGT
+643 IEEKQKNSSDGDVGHIDAA
-658 IGVELETGAHDA
+658 IETGAA
-670 VVIRITDD
+670 GELVITVVDD
-678 GIGLPEAREAIAE
+678 GIGLPQARDAIAE

-721 SDNPMGQGTRVTL
+721 FDNPAGQGTCVTL
-734 TLHPDRLRPLAGQGD
+734 TLHPDRLRALASAGEEPGAVHA
-749 ENMLGRRETVPGRIR
+749 ESVPGRLR
-764 NRQDKEDHGA
+764 NRQDREDYGA

>member
-1 MQQECR
+1 MAQ
-7 IAATM
+7 AAS
-12 TLAAAPTFDM
+12 LAFGM
-22 DSDGQDVR
+22 DSDEEEVR
-30 AGIWRFGV
+30 SGFWRFGA
-38 PEYYALAAMVS
+38 PEYYTLAVIVS

-70 ALVAAIMVANLVPA
+70 ALVAAIMVVNLVPA

-90 IGSRVARARAVRSMA
+90 IGSRVARARAVRTMA

-119 SLIAAVP
+119 SLIAAAP

-132 FASLLFQFGVDFWF
+132 FASLLFQYGVDFWF

-155 NAANLAEGYYQENQ
+155 NAASLAEGYYLENQ
-169 RQVGAN
+169 REVGAN
-175 TFAMAT
+175 TVKMAG
-181 DLGTR
+181 DLSSLLSRARMDDPDFT
-186 LRQYPIDAPGFND
+186 N

-214 IIEIGRDGLARTATA
+214 IIEIGDDGIARTAA
-229 INPDDRTAENRLSS
+229 MIDPDNRTAENRL
-243 TMIARLDAGEDV
+243 TDEMKNRLDAGEDV
-255 VVVRQANRIEAAAR
+255 VVIREPDRINAATR
-269 LPGTDRAYVYASR
+269 LPGSRNAYLYASR
-282 DTNVPGFQQSARASA
+282 DFNVPGFQQSIRAGT

-302 NQLFDRS
+302 NDLFDRS
-309 QMLQL
+309 RLLQL

-371 DEISVL
+371 DEIAVL

-389 GQTRALVHANEQLET
+389 GQTGVLVNVNEQLEA

-424 ADRRILLAN
+424 TDRRILLAN

-440 DRPADELTGL
+440 GQSAESLTGQP
-450 LLDDVAPELSQLLTG
+450 LDDVAPELARLLTG
-465 KEREAIVQLARKD
+465 EEREGIVQLSRKD
-478 SEPATLAAK
+478 AEPATLAAK

-544 DRVEADAPTFRKLT
+544 DKVEGDAATFRKLT

-584 TFGVEDVRDILRQAV
+584 TFGVEDARDILRQAV

-604 AKPDIAFTV
+604 AKPDIAFSV
-613 KTPAEIDP
+613 KTPAEIEP

-628 LSQAITNIVKNAVEA
+628 LSQAVTNIVKNAVEA
-643 IEEKRKDSDEVAAGT
+643 IEEKYKNSDSIATGHVGAALEIGPGGEV
-658 IGVELETGAHDA
+658 I
-670 VVIRITDD
+670 IRVTDD
-678 GIGLPEAREAIAE
+678 GIGLPEARDAIAE

-706 IVKKIVEQHYGELEF
+706 IVKKIVEQHYGDLEF
-721 SDNPMGQGTRVTL
+721 LDTPAGQGTCVTL
-734 TLHPDRLRPLAGQGD
+734 TLHPDRLRPLAGKGGEQ
-749 ENMLGRRETVPGRIR
+749 NMGQNETVPGRMR
-764 NRQDKEDHGA
+764 NRQDREDHGA

>member
-1 MQQECR
+1 MEH
-7 IAATM
+7 AASLT
-12 TLAAAPTFDM
+12 PES
-22 DSDGQDVR
+22 DSDAPDARPSGWQF
-30 AGIWRFGV
+30 AV
-38 PEYYALAAMVS
+38 PEYYTLAIIVS
-49 VAIATYI
+49 VAVATYI

-70 ALVAAIMVANLVPA
+70 ALVAAIMVVNLVPA

-90 IGSRVARARAVRSMA
+90 VGSRIARARAVRSMA

-119 SLIAAVP
+119 SLIAATP

-155 NAANLAEGYYQENQ
+155 NAASLAEGYYQENQ

-181 DLGTR
+181 DLGKSLT
-186 LRQYPIDAPGFND
+186 QFPIDSPAFTN

-214 IIEIGRDGLARTATA
+214 VIEIGKDGVARTAAA
-229 INPDDRTAENRLSS
+229 INPDNRAAENRLSA
-243 TMIARLDAGEDV
+243 TMIQRLNAGEDV
-255 VVVRQANRIEAAAR
+255 VVVRQANRIEAATR
-269 LPGTDRAYVYASR
+269 LPGTNRAYVYASR

-302 NQLFDRS
+302 NDLFERS
-309 QMLQL
+309 QQLQL
-314 QFNGALYL
+314 RFNGALYL

-371 DEISVL
+371 DEIAVL

-389 GQTRALVHANEQLET
+389 GQTGALVSVNEQLET

-424 ADRRILLAN
+424 AGHRILLAN
-433 AAAERLI
+433 AAAEQLI
-440 DRPADELTGL
+440 GQSASDLTGQPL
-450 LLDDVAPELSQLLTG
+450 ADVAPELARLLTG
-465 KEREAIVQLARKD
+465 EEREGIVQLARREG
-478 SEPATLAAK
+478 EPATLAAK

-544 DRVEADAPTFRKLT
+544 TKVEGDEATFKRLT
-558 DTVIRQVHDMR
+558 DTIIRQVHDMR

-584 TFGVEDVRDILRQAV
+584 TFGVEDVRDILKQTV

-604 AKPDIAFTV
+604 AKPDIAFSV
-613 KTPAEIDP
+613 KTPNEIEP

-628 LSQAITNIVKNAVEA
+628 LSQAFTNIIKNAVEA
-643 IEEKRKDSDEVAAGT
+643 IEENSK
-658 IGVELETGAHDA
+658 TGAPPPIGHIRAELDIGQGDA
-670 VVIRITDD
+670 IVIRVTDD
-678 GIGLPEAREAIAE
+678 GIGLPEARDAIAE

-706 IVKKIVEQHYGELEF
+706 IVKKIVEQHYGELDF
-721 SDNPMGQGTRVTL
+721 CDNPEGRGTCVTL
-734 TLHPDRLRPLAGQGD
+734 SFHPDRLRPLAGTGGEMGAGQG
-749 ENMLGRRETVPGRIR
+749 ESVPGRVR
-764 NRQDKEDHGA
+764 NRQDREDHGA